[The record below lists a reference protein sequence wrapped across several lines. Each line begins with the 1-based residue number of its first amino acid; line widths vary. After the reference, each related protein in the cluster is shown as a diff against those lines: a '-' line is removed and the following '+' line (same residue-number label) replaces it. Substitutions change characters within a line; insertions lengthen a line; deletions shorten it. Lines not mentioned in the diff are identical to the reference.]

1 MLTAPQL
8 QTIQTKI
15 RHVIVL
21 MMENRSFDH
30 MLGYSGITGT
40 IAGTGE
46 QGKIEGIDPDHKP
59 FNPDNA
65 NNPVFSSDDA
75 PFILDYPDPG
85 HDFGDVLMQLT
96 GDPNAKLDPPGRYP
110 VNLNNSGFV
119 RNFQN
124 QKNAPADPRVIMK
137 AFAPDKLPVL
147 NQLAREFAVCDHW
160 FSSLPGPT
168 WPNRFFVHA
177 GTSGGLDESPSL
189 LQILEAD
196 TIKGFKFD
204 NGTIYNCLSEHRIN
218 WTIYAG
224 SKFPQVLALKGIRAN
239 DIIAYD
245 NFKADIGKPGFP
257 AYTFIEPN
265 YGHFLQGN
273 YKGGNS
279 QHPLDDVSSGEKL
292 MKDVYE
298 TVRNSDIW
306 NETILII
313 TYDEHGGFYD
323 HVIPPLAEDPGD
335 SKNYSKHGF
344 NFKQYGIRVPA
355 IIISPLIAK
364 NQIDKR
370 IYDHTSILASL
381 EKLFGIGY
389 LTERDQL
396 ANNFLDLISL
406 DAPRD
411 TPATLADALPANP
424 VPEQDS
430 VPPHEPLDSSLTGF
444 LHVAYIR
451 DLEVSTPAERAVLP
465 KTLEQLDDRDKAL
478 TYMQEVK
485 PKLQE

>member
-1 MLTAPQL
+1 MLTASQL
-8 QTIQTKI
+8 QSIQTKI
-15 RHVIVL
+15 KHIIVL
-21 MMENRSFDH
+21 MLENRSFDH
-30 MLGYSGITGT
+30 MLGYSDINGT
-40 IAGTGE
+40 IAGTSQ
-46 QGKIEGIDPDHKP
+46 QGKIEGINPANKP
-59 FNPDNA
+59 FNLDNS
-65 NNPVFSSDDA
+65 NNPVFSSSDA
-75 PFILDYPDPG
+75 PFVLDFPDPG
-85 HDFGDVLMQLT
+85 HDFPDVLRQLT
-96 GDPNAKLDPPGRYP
+96 GDPNAKLDSTGSYP
-110 VNLNNSGFV
+110 INLNNNGFV
-119 RNFQN
+119 QNFQN
-124 QKNAPADPRVIMK
+124 QKKAPADPSIIMK
-137 AFAPDKLPVL
+137 AFTPENLPIL
-147 NQLAREFAVCDHW
+147 NQLAREFVVCDHW

-177 GTSGGLDESPSL
+177 ATSGGLDDSPTL
-189 LQILEAD
+189 PQILVAD
-196 TIKGFKFD
+196 TIKGYKFD
-204 NGTIYNCLSEHRIN
+204 NGTIYSCLSEHRIN

-239 DIIAYD
+239 DIIAYE
-245 NFKADIGKPGFP
+245 NLKTDIQKPGFP

-265 YGHFLQGN
+265 YGHFLLGN

-298 TVRNSDIW
+298 TIRNSPIW
-306 NETILII
+306 NETILVI

-335 SKNYSKHGF
+335 SKHYSTHGF

-364 NQIDKR
+364 NLIDKR
-370 IYDHTSILASL
+370 TYDHTSILASL
-381 EKLFGIGY
+381 EMLFSVGH

-406 DAPRD
+406 DEPRS
-411 TPATLADALPANP
+411 TPNTLADTLSGILQA
-424 VPEQDS
+424 EQDP
-430 VPPHEPLDSSLTGF
+430 VTTHEALDSSLTGF

-451 DLEVSTPAERAVLP
+451 DLEVSTPADRASLP
-465 KTLEQLDDRDKAL
+465 QKLEQMSDRDKAL
-478 TYMQEVK
+478 NYMQEVK